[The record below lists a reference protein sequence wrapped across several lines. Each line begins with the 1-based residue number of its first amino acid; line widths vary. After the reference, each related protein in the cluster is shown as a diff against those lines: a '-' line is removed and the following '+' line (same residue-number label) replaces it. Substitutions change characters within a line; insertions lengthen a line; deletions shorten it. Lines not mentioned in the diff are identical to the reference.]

1 MDIQENNSQEAAT
14 KPPELV
20 PPDAE
25 PVTPRRGSLM
35 LLLLVAFTIFIILDL
50 AILAWFLL
58 PGKTEKKQPPVQQK
72 QEQSVKGP
80 EKVQVIPKEN
90 TSGVVQTSMVGN
102 RLRDRWLQ
110 LQAEA
115 EADGINDWAGDSF
128 GAIRETAAEADR
140 LLDGHQNTKAAAK
153 YQEATTA
160 LKSLQAS
167 RPALLTDALADG
179 TRALAEGN
187 GETAIKFF
195 IRALALDPASD
206 KARRGLD
213 RAKNIDQIMALYA
226 EAQAAQEKDE
236 LKAAEDI
243 LSRIRTLDREFQPA
257 VSALVLVRAKLE
269 EQAFNGAMAGF
280 VQALT
285 EKRSKAARAYLDR
298 AEKLR
303 PQSSMVR
310 DGKKQLQQLAAL
322 QTLRRLQSQYGK
334 AVTSENWAQA
344 RDICRQALQ
353 VDPRAAF
360 AQAGLEKAKKRLA
373 LDTAMQAILDDPS
386 RLQEKAVLVQARQ
399 TLAAAR
405 SVPDPGPQLSR
416 RITKV
421 DALLAVADKQVNV
434 VLQSDNATE
443 IVIYRV
449 GKMGRFTRKTV
460 HLRPGHY
467 TVVGSRPG
475 FRDVRREFEVRA
487 NDRQPQLTIR
497 CTEVI

>member
-14 KPPELV
+14 NPPELV

-50 AILAWFLL
+50 AILAYFLL

-72 QEQSVKGP
+72 QEQTVKGP

-90 TSGVVQTSMVGN
+90 TSSVVQTSMAGN
-102 RLRDRWLQ
+102 RLRDRWLK
-110 LQAEA
+110 LQAET
-115 EADGINDWAGDSF
+115 EADSIDDWAGKSF
-128 GAIRETAAEADR
+128 ALIRETAAEADR
-140 LLDGHQNTKAAAK
+140 LLAEHQNKQAAAK
-153 YQEATTA
+153 YQEAITA

-167 RPALLTDALADG
+167 RPALLADALTAG

-195 IRALALDPASD
+195 TRALALDPASD
-206 KARRGLD
+206 EARRGLD

-373 LDTAMQAILDDPS
+373 LDRAMQAILDDPL
-386 RLQEKAVLVQARQ
+386 RLQEKAVLAQARQ
-399 TLAAAR
+399 TVAVAGN
-405 SVPDPGPQLSR
+405 VPAPGSRLKRQL
-416 RITKV
+416 TDV
-421 DALLAVADKQVNV
+421 AALLAVADRPVEV

-449 GKMGRFTRKTV
+449 GKIGRFNQKIVR
-460 HLRPGHY
+460 LRPGHY